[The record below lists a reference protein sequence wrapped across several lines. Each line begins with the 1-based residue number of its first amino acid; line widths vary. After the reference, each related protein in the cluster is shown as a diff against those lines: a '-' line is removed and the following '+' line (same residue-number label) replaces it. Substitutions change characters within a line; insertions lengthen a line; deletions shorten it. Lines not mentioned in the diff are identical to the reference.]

1 MFLAPVIATVAI
13 RVRRAGRVEPPKTL
27 RQAPLPGTQAHRHL
41 RQEITMAVIR
51 MHHYAIDA
59 EDLDEMLAR
68 RAVLISAVRAAY
80 SGLAETRLTRLQDGT
95 YTDTWRWD
103 TADQMKAARPAA
115 ELPEARAAMALVR
128 DATAVNGEIIDER

>member
-1 MFLAPVIATVAI
+1 RGITRAAIGMPHSATALE
-13 RVRRAGRVEPPKTL
+13 G
-27 RQAPLPGTQAHRHL
+27 
-41 RQEITMAVIR
+41 
-51 MHHYAIDA
+51 
-59 EDLDEMLAR
+59 LDEMLAR

-80 SGLAETRLTRLQDGT
+80 SGLAEPRLTRLQDGT